1 MRGRRIA
8 LSPSRRLLTDVSGGF
23 EPIGR
28 GLRRSV
34 DRVAHRAGQIDL
46 QHDVAAHRRQ
56 RYRCLAVGLSAHH
69 LPIALDSPPA
79 SG

>member
-8 LSPSRRLLTDVSGGF
+8 LSPSRRLLTDLSAGF